1 MKEWFSNL
9 VTGKDNKTHDIGR
22 WSWVIGLISV
32 ISIAIYQVLDH
43 SIVSLRELAE
53 ALGIVSGANGIAIM
67 AKKDTEPTGDE
78 K

>member
-1 MKEWFSNL
+1 MKDWFLNL

-22 WSWVIGLISV
+22 WSWIIGLISV

-43 SIVSLRELAE
+43 STVSLRELAE

-67 AKKDTEPTGDE
+67 AKKDTEPTGDT